1 MTSLRNRLESAEQ
14 QVTLARGRLEE
25 ANQRYLR
32 AIHFGTRQHIEAA
45 GNALTIALDQC
56 IEIEDKI
63 EAMTE
68 DQIDEG
74 IDAEADRCSSHV
86 DCSEGGAA

>member
-1 MTSLRNRLESAEQ
+1 MTTIQEKIEMAKQRLQ
-14 QVTLARGRLEE
+14 IARVRLEE
-25 ANQRYLR
+25 AEQLLNI
-32 AIHFGTRQHIEAA
+32 ACGEGTRKQIDAADEAFR
-45 GNALTIALDQC
+45 IALDQC

-74 IDAEADRCSSHV
+74 IDAEADRCSSHI